1 MGGSAA
7 QAGFYYQNN
16 VAALKILESLF
27 FQSDITHI
35 ELENYEGGKHID
47 DVIVYRTT
55 STQYTQV
62 KWSEDTGNA
71 YTLYNLLT
79 ATEEGK
85 KSIFKQLAE
94 GYGDA
99 VKKGKPFT
107 ITLFTNKKQSG
118 TKRPSEGL
126 QHGLIELIDNYL
138 TPFKQTTL
146 PFDQVPAYATYKPT
160 VDKIKTETGL
170 SDMDFSAFLRSL
182 EFQFS
187 QPSLA
192 ELQQAIKLKMGILGL
207 EESLFDR
214 LLNKI
219 VEWSIDTT
227 IITKNTLLEGL
238 GIFNRFE
245 DKLSHY
251 FKVVDEQYYVANEG
265 LLEQIR
271 RSLAELPGGYIFIEG
286 LPGIGKSTA
295 LTKLK
300 QQDSNI
306 AFAYYCFIPDE
317 KAFSEPRQTAA
328 SFFRSMC
335 IAIEK
340 NFPDVNLPN
349 KYSGDYQDKLTGHIQ
364 ALGNRHQKTIFIIDG
379 LDHVHREIGFNDS
392 SLLNELKGSIPD
404 GVYFLLSSQYSTALS
419 QQVLTEIRSDERRFI
434 KVPRFTQHEITQY
447 LRNKGLN
454 EKTLIHPIERVSGG
468 IPLYLHYITELLLKS
483 AVKDHKTI
491 LEQLPLLNEGKINTY
506 HQYLYNAIEDN
517 EFAKWVLA
525 VLAYRKEKTTVD
537 VLHQIL
543 QLAGLQ
549 TTLVDVQNVLKQFSH
564 LLKQSGAKSYSLFH
578 NSFREFILEKSQD
591 LRDRFNRALADYY
604 EQNPFEDEAYRSYFS
619 HLQQL
624 GDYRK
629 IVDTTNL
636 QWIKEAW
643 SHFRSLEEIAN
654 NLSTAWHACVELE
667 DLSSFI
673 RIGFL
678 RAQIE
683 RLKYTMENTDIDF
696 PILFLR
702 AGLIRHSIRRIWDGD
717 FVHLTHE
724 GFIYY
729 LGEYFDQ
736 TGTLLPQDIL
746 DQGLSKIPTERGV
759 REAQRAY
766 QVYALVDDDPIALF
780 AEISAI
786 QWAQSSPEHEEEQTQ
801 TPLVEEENQRINNKI
816 KEKVVDFLLQHQQ
829 FEKLQR
835 LHEAYKGEMPIGI
848 CLQTALIKLLLPFDK
863 PSAIELIKSLDP
875 NALDDATKKNL
886 ITFSF
891 AYLSNQ
897 EVINSFP
904 APQIEQ
910 PVLHDSLIDESDLLH
925 RSIRDAIPAIFEEL
939 KLLWTYDP
947 GSARELGV
955 RISALPYDIQDVY
968 QGLYTLSE
976 SWHHHRTGE
985 TSSAAML
992 LACKEALD
1000 HFQLP
1005 KTKNRGKSNFGLF
1018 DMPTDDYALA
1028 GSLYKLI
1035 EVVFRFA
1042 VSALPSAEVNVLV
1055 DHWRKGEA
1063 DEDLLHHYTIPLAI
1077 AKVIHPLQGN
1087 ANELLRWLLA
1097 HAEQLARGEE
1107 DTHSLTETLGK
1118 VAFAYGEY
1126 GFSVDFRRLYDEL
1139 PSAAFGLSHRKD
1151 YQASFIIHALE
1162 AMHETDPSGTLSR
1175 LAEVFR
1181 IQKQL
1186 AAVGNGRMR
1195 HIVFS
1200 ELIQFTI
1207 QRYPQLGFHLLEKE
1221 ERTIERSEAL
1231 DIILAPLIEKATE
1244 EELRLY
1250 FAIAQTLPKWTKSDD
1265 NHFLSVLQDLL
1276 KRAISLQNHAFID
1289 ELLTEAKYNADV
1301 ELEDDKLLKPFAKVL
1316 ASAGFHTTIAKYHI
1330 GHLLLAPPK
1339 KASALQEAQPLQAE
1353 HLATLFSTDPIA
1365 FESALSNQFERFA
1378 RKERTERFKK
1388 EYAQWRKEFLSA
1400 VSSLKP
1406 GEAFRLVR
1414 KLAEIQAQLVGL
1426 PLAETVQS
1434 AGIGDL
1440 LNEFKRET
1448 VAFLKNDSYAQFLS
1462 AQEGKGYDPAS
1473 SLAHRFS
1480 AVHDLVSAGAMT
1492 EEEAIRFVERASIL
1506 KADQILQFID
1516 NWLKGD
1522 AADIALLK
1530 LANRLAKVRP
1540 DKTKELLERF
1550 TSSERERWLFPTDDD
1565 AQRLGFDIFE
1575 TILTADP
1582 TFGKRLLLEFYIQR
1596 KGRYSDELIANAR
1609 RLLKY
1614 SPFFGEDVVAKAYYE
1629 ANLQY
1634 NQQLAEGLPE
1644 ASEEYAFITTHK
1656 EENSLKEGILS
1667 YLIHQFHF
1675 PVFKVREL
1683 VLQSLYNWL
1692 VQQTDD
1698 LPLFVQM
1705 AIGSG
1710 SDHQAL
1716 YAVMVLRA
1724 LAEGAPAVFTPL
1736 RKELWSL
1743 VGRQHFQLLE
1753 LTRDL
1758 LVRLH
1763 EKLPGFL
1770 TPDER
1775 STLQALN
1782 TASPI
1787 FLPSGPIV
1795 PIERPTPF
1803 VNHSFVNDLISTAGA
1818 HDNSKTNFKTDVY
1831 QHLTRIKNV
1840 RVPQQ
1845 SEELEIHRWYNA
1857 NTHFDT
1863 IEIHTPYDDEM
1874 YDSINAVLY
1883 AKVRNGAFDEEGIE
1897 KLKYASR
1904 VWDPSK
1910 LLYRPR
1916 KKPAYVNWL
1925 PDLPE
1930 GQFSQFLHAPAL
1942 LKHLIER
1949 EEEYIP
1955 LAEYGSQRPGNNDHP
1970 THRNIIT
1977 FRAHAYL
1984 VEKEGGRAN
1993 QVNPSSSQPAQTN
2006 LYAFELPVA
2015 GRQAA
2020 PQPEGRLLDAS
2031 FNNFRTMSDLIQAW
2045 VTQEILATITN
2056 PPASLLQSLVEKE
2069 NEGTVEA
2076 FRWQRAYTDG
2086 VGRRRYRPTSE
2097 GFTLKMKKSTMQN
2110 ILAAGNFELWYHLF
2124 IQLAGD
2130 YFRPETHLNW
2140 HRLNEHIRVEDRL
2153 E

>member
-27 FQSDITHI
+27 FRSDITHI
-35 ELENYEGGKHID
+35 ELENYENGKHID

-55 STQYTQV
+55 NTQYTQV
-62 KWSEDTGNA
+62 KWSEDTSNS

-85 KSIFKQLAE
+85 KSIFKQLAQ

-99 VKKGKPFT
+99 VKKGKRFT

-118 TKRPSEGL
+118 AKRPSEGL
-126 QHGLIELIDNYL
+126 QHGLTELIDNYL
-138 TPFKQTTL
+138 TPFKQTAL
-146 PFDQVPAYATYKPT
+146 PFDQVPAYTTYKPT
-160 VDKIKTETGL
+160 VDKIKAETGL
-170 SDMDFSAFLRSL
+170 SDTDFSPFLRSL

-227 IITKNTLLEGL
+227 PITKNTLLEGL

-300 QQDSNI
+300 QQDSNT
-306 AFAYYCFIPDE
+306 AFAYYCFIPDD

-349 KYSGDYQDKLTGHIQ
+349 KYLGDYQEKLTGYIQ

-379 LDHVHREIGFNDS
+379 LDHVHRGIGFNDS

-404 GVYFLLSSQYSTALS
+404 GVYFLLSSQYSMALL

-454 EKTLIHPIERVSGG
+454 DKTLINPIERVSGG

-483 AVKDHKTI
+483 AVKDHENI
-491 LEQLPLLNEGKINTY
+491 LEQLPPLNEGKINTY
-506 HQYLYNAIEDN
+506 HQYLYNAIQDN

-537 VLHQIL
+537 VLYQIL

-549 TTLVDVQNVLKQFSH
+549 TTVVDVQNVLQQFSH
-564 LLKQSGAKSYSLFH
+564 LLKPSGVKSYSLFH

-604 EQNPFEDEAYRSYFS
+604 EQNPFEDEAYRNYFS

-629 IVDTTNL
+629 IVNTTNL
-636 QWIKEAW
+636 QWIKAAW
-643 SHFRSLEEIAN
+643 SHFRSLEEIAD
-654 NLSTAWHACVELE
+654 NLSMAWHACVELE
-667 DLSSFI
+667 DLSCFI

-702 AGLIRHSIRRIWDGD
+702 AGLTRHSIRRIWDGD

-736 TGTLLPQDIL
+736 TGTLLPRDIL
-746 DQGLSKIPTERGV
+746 DQGLSKIPKRGEK
-759 REAQRAY
+759 EAQRAY

-786 QWAQSSPEHEEEQTQ
+786 EWAQSSPEHEEEQTQ
-801 TPLVEEENQRINNKI
+801 TPLEEEENRRINNKI

-829 FEKLQR
+829 FEKLQH

-848 CLQTALIKLLLPFDK
+848 RLQTALIQLLLPLDK

-875 NALDDATKKNL
+875 NALDDATRKNL

-897 EVINSFP
+897 EVKDSFP
-904 APQIEQ
+904 PPRMEQ
-910 PVLHDSLIDESDLLH
+910 LILHDSLIDESDFLH
-925 RSIRDAIPAIFEEL
+925 RSIRDAIPGIFEEL
-939 KLLWTYDP
+939 KLLWTFDH
-947 GSARELGV
+947 GSARGLGV
-955 RISALPYDIQDVY
+955 RISALPYGVQDVY
-968 QGLYTLSE
+968 QGFYTLSE
-976 SWHHHRTGE
+976 SWHRHRTGE
-985 TSSAAML
+985 ISSDAIL

-1005 KTKNRGKSNFGLF
+1005 KTKNRGKSHFGLF
-1018 DMPTDDYALA
+1018 DMSTNDYALA

-1035 EVVFRFA
+1035 ERVFRFA
-1042 VSALPSAEVNVLV
+1042 VPILSPSEMKELI
-1055 DHWRKGEA
+1055 DYWMEGEQN
-1063 DEDLLHHYTIPLAI
+1063 EDLLHHYTTPLAI
-1077 AKVIHPLQGN
+1077 AKVIHTLQGDVFD
-1087 ANELLRWLLA
+1087 LLRTLLA
-1097 HAEQLARGEE
+1097 YAEQLAKEEE

-1126 GFSVDFRRLYDEL
+1126 GFTGDFRRLYDEL

-1162 AMHETDPSGTLSR
+1162 AMHETNPSGTLSR

-1186 AAVGNGRMR
+1186 AAVGNSRMR
-1195 HIVFS
+1195 HLAFS
-1200 ELIQFTI
+1200 ELIEFVM

-1276 KRAISLQNHAFID
+1276 KRAITLQDHAFID

-1301 ELEDDKLLKPFAKVL
+1301 ELEDDKLLKPFVEVL
-1316 ASAGFHTTIAKYHI
+1316 ASAGFHTIIAKYHI
-1330 GHLLLAPPK
+1330 GHLLPAPPK
-1339 KASALQEAQPLQAE
+1339 KTSALQEAQPLQAE
-1353 HLATLFSTDPIA
+1353 HLATLFFTDPIA
-1365 FESALSNQFERFA
+1365 FESALSHQFERFT
-1378 RKERTERFKK
+1378 RKERAERFKK

-1400 VSSLKP
+1400 VSPLKR
-1406 GEAFRLVR
+1406 GEAFRLLR
-1414 KLAEIQAQLVGL
+1414 ELATIQAQLLGL
-1426 PLAETVQS
+1426 PTAETVQS
-1434 AGIGDL
+1434 AGMADL

-1448 VAFLKNDSYAQFLS
+1448 VAFLKNASYEQFLS

-1480 AVHDLVSAGAMT
+1480 TVHDLVSAGAMT
-1492 EEEAIRFVERASIL
+1492 EEEVIRFVERASIL

-1516 NWLKGD
+1516 KWLKGD

-1530 LANRLAKVRP
+1530 LANRLARVRP
-1540 DKTKELLERF
+1540 DKTKEILERF
-1550 TSSERERWLFPTDDD
+1550 TSYERERWLFPTDTD
-1565 AQRLGFDIFE
+1565 AQKLGFDIFE

-1582 TFGKRLLLEFYIQR
+1582 GFGKRLLLEYYIQR
-1596 KGRYSDELIANAR
+1596 KGRYSDELIANTR

-1614 SPFFGEDVVAKAYYE
+1614 APFFGEDVVSKAYYE

-1644 ASEEYAFITTHK
+1644 TPEDYAFITTHK
-1656 EENSLKEGILS
+1656 EEKSLKECVLA

-1692 VQQTDD
+1692 LRETDD
-1698 LPLFVQM
+1698 LPLFLQM
-1705 AIGSG
+1705 SIGGG
-1710 SDHQAL
+1710 SNHQAL

-1724 LAEGAPAVFTPL
+1724 LAEGSPTAFPPL
-1736 RKELWSL
+1736 KKELWSL

-1753 LTRDL
+1753 QTREL
-1758 LVRLH
+1758 LLRFH
-1763 EKLPGFL
+1763 EKLPGYL
-1770 TPDER
+1770 TADEQN
-1775 STLQALN
+1775 TLRLLN
-1782 TASPI
+1782 VPSPI
-1787 FLPSGPIV
+1787 ILPPVPVLPID
-1795 PIERPTPF
+1795 RPVPF
-1803 VNHSFVNDLISTAGA
+1803 VYHSFLNELISAADT
-1818 HDNSKTNFKTDVY
+1818 HDNSNANFKTDVY

-1840 RVPQQ
+1840 KVPQQ

-1857 NTHFDT
+1857 NTNFDT
-1863 IEIHTPYDDEM
+1863 IEIHTPYDDEV

-1930 GQFSQFLHAPAL
+1930 AQFSRFLNASTL

-1970 THRNIIT
+1970 THRNIIH
-1977 FRAHAYL
+1977 FKVQAYL
-1984 VEKEGGRAN
+1984 QRKGANGSRPLPSGGTL
-1993 QVNPSSSQPAQTN
+1993 SN
-2006 LYAFELPVA
+2006 LYAFEFPVS

-2020 PQPEGRLLDAS
+2020 SQPEGRFLDAS
-2031 FNNFRTMSDLIQAW
+2031 FNNFRKMPDLIQAW
-2045 VTQEILATITN
+2045 GTQDILAMITN

-2069 NEGTVEA
+2069 NEGTVQA
-2076 FRWQRAYTDG
+2076 FRWQRAYTNG

-2110 ILAAGNFELWYHLF
+2110 ILTTGDFELWYHLS

-2130 YFRPETHLNW
+2130 NFRPETQLHW
-2140 HRLNEHIRVEDRL
+2140 HRLNEHIKVADRL